1 MLNMSFFKATIV
13 GALTLFF
20 LSSCNMAI
28 GDGDVGAPVITK
40 QPVDIST
47 CVSEKNPLTRIEY
60 TVEAT
65 GLNLSYEWFV
75 TDGENDYS
83 ISEAIELLAGK
94 DEKILVRSQDD
105 KLDIYYARGIDGKL
119 DLSVYVVV
127 SNEFG
132 SATSELAKFN
142 TLNCSEEF
150 SVSLSDQ
157 TVTATDEV
165 IFEPKVL
172 GASNVSYQWFYFDGK
187 TWIDL
192 GASGNKFVTPPATL
206 AVNGFK
212 IKVVV
217 YDKDNDQFA
226 EAIATLT
233 VKETAVFKID
243 LQDIKDVD
251 TGNIVTLKSQV
262 FNTLGK
268 ITYEWFVFV
277 GADTQKIN
285 GATEFLY
292 TTAPILGDT
301 KFRVCATDDVLKQT
315 VCNSAMVTIKVIKPF
330 GVSLGSAYAIV
341 GANAKFSGFAEN
353 GTAPYTYEWYE
364 KNAAGQFILL
374 DGETLNTLDL
384 GIVGMEHNGLSFRF
398 CATDAKATKLCADA
412 SLTVEVAEF
421 KVILNDYTTSPGNR
435 VDFKAEVRYGTAP
448 YAYVWYRNGLLLEGK
463 TDNVITLNS
472 VTPEDNGALFK
483 VCVTDS
489 SAAPVTLCDEA
500 FLYVVVK

>member
-1 MLNMSFFKATIV
+1 MLNKSFLKVSFL
-13 GALTLFF
+13 GAFTLLLF
-20 LSSCNMAI
+20 SSCSVAI
-28 GDGDVGAPVITK
+28 DGGGQGAPVISK
-40 QPVDIST
+40 QPVDIIS
-47 CVSEKNPLTRIEY
+47 CVSEVEPLTEILFSI
-60 TVEAT
+60 EAT

-94 DEKILVRSQDD
+94 DEKVLVRSQDD

-127 SNEFG
+127 SNKFG

-150 SVSLSDQ
+150 AVSLSDQ

-192 GASGNKFVTPPATL
+192 AFSESKYVVPSATL
-206 AVNGFK
+206 AMSGLK

-233 VKETAVFKID
+233 VKAPAIFGVNLPDVSGIEAGNTA
-243 LQDIKDVD
+243 
-251 TGNIVTLKSQV
+251 TLTSQV
-262 FNTLGK
+262 SNAVGK
-268 ITYEWFVFV
+268 ITFEWFIYTSEF
-277 GADTQKIN
+277 QKIE
-285 GATEFLY
+285 GAVESLY
-292 TTAPILGDT
+292 TTGAILGES
-301 KFRVCATDDVLKQT
+301 KFKVCATDDVLKQT
-315 VCNSAMVTIKVIKPF
+315 VCDSAMVYIKIAKPF
-330 GVSLGSAYAIV
+330 FVSLGSVSTIV
-341 GANAKFSGFAEN
+341 GANTTLFGFTEN

-364 KNAAGQFILL
+364 KDGTGIFILL
-374 DGETLNTLDL
+374 GEETLKTLDL
-384 GIVGMEHNGLSFRF
+384 GTVAIEDHGRQFRF
-398 CATDAKATKLCADA
+398 CATDATSTKLCADA
-412 SLTVEVAEF
+412 GLFVEVPEF
-421 KVILNDYTTSPGNR
+421 KVTLPDYTASAGSR
-435 VDFKAEVRYGTAP
+435 VDLKSDVQYGAIP
-448 YAYVWYRNGLLLEGK
+448 YTYKWYRNGSLLEGK
-463 TDNVITLNS
+463 SEFILTLDS
-472 VTPEDNGALFK
+472 VTAEDNGALFK

-489 SAAPVTLCDEA
+489 SAAPATLCDEA
-500 FLYVVVK
+500 FLYVTVK